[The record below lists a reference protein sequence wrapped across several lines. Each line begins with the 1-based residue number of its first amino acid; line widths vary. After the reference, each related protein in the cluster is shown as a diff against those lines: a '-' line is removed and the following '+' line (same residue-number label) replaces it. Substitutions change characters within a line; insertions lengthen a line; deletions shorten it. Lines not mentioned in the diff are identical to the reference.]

1 MPHQHNRSRNFVEDV
16 LLDQVRV
23 LDGALGVGRRRRIAK
38 SGQIEQ
44 VHAVRVL
51 EERGDATQ
59 ALAAAAPPVQEQ
71 DVARRGVAA
80 YLIDEGRSVV
90 FEAFDVGCSARQ
102 GEVVSLTC
110 GLCALSK
117 LSQR

>member
-1 MPHQHNRSRNFVEDV
+1 
-16 LLDQVRV
+16 
-23 LDGALGVGRRRRIAK
+23 
-38 SGQIEQ
+38 
-44 VHAVRVL
+44 VL
-51 EERGDATQ
+51 EQRGDAAQT
-59 ALAAAAPPVQEQ
+59 LAVAAPPVQEQ
-71 DVARRGVAA
+71 DVTRRGVAA

>member
-1 MPHQHNRSRNFVEDV
+1 MPHEDQRTGHALGEI
-16 LLDQVRV
+16 LLNQIGVIRRTPIRGRWWRIAEPGQIDQVNLV
-23 LDGALGVGRRRRIAK
+23 C
-38 SGQIEQ
+38 
-44 VHAVRVL
+44 VL
-51 EERGDATQ
+51 EENTDTAK

-71 DVARRGVAA
+71 DVTRRGVAA

-102 GEVVSLTC
+102 SEGVSLTC
-110 GLCALSK
+110 ALCALSK